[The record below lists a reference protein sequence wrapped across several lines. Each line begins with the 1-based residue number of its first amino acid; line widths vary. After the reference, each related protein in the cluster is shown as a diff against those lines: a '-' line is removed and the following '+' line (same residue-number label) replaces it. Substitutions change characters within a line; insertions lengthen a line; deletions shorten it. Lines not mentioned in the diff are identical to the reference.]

1 MKIQIEYLEYKFELT
16 YHENGFFEY
25 AKDLKT
31 NEFLMI
37 ESKFSG
43 NGYEIKPEKFMIGGE
58 SNVCDARYVKIMS
71 TGLFV
76 PYRIFIP
83 DIKIKHKNRYKI
95 DDYNN
100 ESKNL
105 FDHFLSDEKEKKRNN
120 L

>member
-1 MKIQIEYLEYKFELT
+1 MKIQIEYLKYKLELT
-16 YHENGFFEY
+16 YHKNGFFEY

-71 TGLFV
+71 IDLFV
-76 PYRIFIP
+76 PYHIFIP
-83 DIKIKHKNRYKI
+83 DIPNKKYEMPNETIKK
-95 DDYNN
+95 
-100 ESKNL
+100 
-105 FDHFLSDEKEKKRNN
+105 
-120 L
+120 